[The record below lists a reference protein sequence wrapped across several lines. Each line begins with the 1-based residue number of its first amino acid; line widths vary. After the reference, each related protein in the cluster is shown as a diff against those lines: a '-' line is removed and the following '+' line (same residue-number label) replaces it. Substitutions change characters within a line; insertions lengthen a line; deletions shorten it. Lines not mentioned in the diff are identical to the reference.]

1 MICYYQFG
9 MQNQLLLLT
18 PQDQDSQ
25 MIQQWQNRYPNVFRT
40 ARFIP
45 AVEYLTACRLR
56 YMVMQ
61 QAPLLSEYDIIIVPS
76 MAEEPMALTCLTG
89 NPCITLPAG
98 IAVVVAPPSIT

>member
-18 PQDQDSQ
+18 PHKIKDSRYS
-25 MIQQWQNRYPNVFRT
+25 NKSRYPELHGLFR
-40 ARFIP
+40 
-45 AVEYLTACRLR
+45 LLNTACRLR
-56 YMVMQ
+56 GYMQ
-61 QAPLLSEYDIIIVPS
+61 QAFPLLSEYDIIIVPS

-98 IAVVVAPPSIT
+98 IAAAGVVAKHYFHRW